1 MEPSSPLWNKI
12 NRFLETHT
20 FDLEWTPPG
29 ADESPIFKFQTKF
42 KMELSGTKIYRQ
54 VSDKEYIEY
63 TLYILP
69 SGGGSDIY
77 FSAIKD
83 LAGERTLTAERGSY
97 YMVVRKTNDLLSDF
111 LIYFGIEYPLV
122 CTEVV
127 NLVD

>member
-20 FDLEWTPPG
+20 FNLEWIPPG
-29 ADESPIFKFQTKF
+29 ADESFKFHTNF
-42 KMELSGTKIYRQ
+42 KMELTGTKIYRQ

-77 FSAIKD
+77 FSTIKD

>member
-12 NRFLETHT
+12 NRFLETYT

-29 ADESPIFKFQTKF
+29 AEGFIKFNTKF
-42 KMELSGTKIYRQ
+42 KMELTGTKIYRQ
-54 VSDKEYIEY
+54 VNDKEYIEY
-63 TLYILP
+63 RLYILP

-83 LAGERTLTAERGSY
+83 LAGERTLTAESGSY
-97 YMVVRKTNDLLSDF
+97 YMIVRKTNDLLSDV
-111 LIYFGIEYPLV
+111 LIYFGIENLLV